1 MHRCDWIPVSVRQET
16 PSDDDKVRILGR
28 RAAVRRTAG
37 TRLGRT
43 RASRGLVDVKPR
55 EQIICHPRFERE
67 IKLVR
72 M

>member
-37 TRLGRT
+37 TRLGIE
-43 RASRGLVDVKPR
+43 RGLHVG
-55 EQIICHPRFERE
+55 
-67 IKLVR
+67 
-72 M
+72 